1 MNYIPK
7 YKPQFAKDVKKYS
20 GKKKQIKSKIESI
33 IEDPYNN
40 SELLEDRLGYNL
52 KGIRSKRIDRNFR
65 ILFAICEECKKLFEL
80 TPEKKNC
87 KYCDLDSMNLPFNT
101 LIFYTVKPH
110 KIVYKEDKPL

>member
-1 MNYIPK
+1 MKYIPK

-65 ILFAICEECKKLFEL
+65 ILFAICEECKKLFEFM
-80 TPEKKNC
+80 PEKKNC
-87 KYCDLDSMNLPFNT
+87 KYCDLDSMNLPINT